1 MSHDDRDGPGV
12 TTALTVLVVLAL
24 VVEAGLALAT
34 AAGRPLDRASR
45 IGALVA
51 EGLLVV
57 SAVIDLGRI
66 AAGHRPDELVV
77 HLGYVLVSVLLLPLL
92 VRPVAGGLEDVS
104 DDDRRGRQ
112 LVLSVAC
119 LAVLVVVWRQRV
131 TA

>member
-1 MSHDDRDGPGV
+1 V
-12 TTALTVLVVLAL
+12 TAALTVLVVVAL
-24 VVEAGLALAT
+24 VAETGLALAT
-34 AAGRPLDRASR
+34 ALGSPLDRASR

-57 SAVIDLGRI
+57 SAALDLGRM
-66 AAGHRPDELVV
+66 AAGHRPDELLV
-77 HLGYVLVSVLLLPLL
+77 HLGYVLVSVLLLPIL
-92 VRPVAGGLEDVS
+92 VRPVAGGTDGPAGAGEVS

-112 LVLSVAC
+112 LVLSIAC

>member
-1 MSHDDRDGPGV
+1 V
-12 TTALTVLVVLAL
+12 TAALTVLVVLAL
-24 VVEAGLALAT
+24 VVETGLALAT
-34 AAGRPLDRASR
+34 ALGSPLDRASR

-57 SAVIDLGRI
+57 SAALDLGRI

-77 HLGYVLVSVLLLPLL
+77 HLGYVLVSVLLLPIL
-92 VRPVAGGLEDVS
+92 VRPVAGNADDPAGAGEVS

-112 LVLSVAC
+112 LVLSIAC

>member
-1 MSHDDRDGPGV
+1 M
-12 TTALTVLVVLAL
+12 TAVLTVVVVLAL

-34 AAGRPLDRASR
+34 AAGSPLDRVSR
-45 IGALVA
+45 TGLLLT

-57 SAVIDLGRI
+57 AAVVDVARL
-66 AAGHRPDELVV
+66 ATGHRSDEPVV
-77 HLGYVLVSVLLLPLL
+77 HLGYVLASVLLLPIL
-92 VRPVAGGLEDVS
+92 VRPVPGDAS

-112 LVLSVAC
+112 LVLSLAC

>member
-1 MSHDDRDGPGV
+1 M
-12 TTALTVLVVLAL
+12 TTAALTVLVVLAL
-24 VVEAGLALAT
+24 VVETGLALAT
-34 AAGRPLDRASR
+34 ALGSPLDRASR

-57 SAVIDLGRI
+57 SAALDLGRI
-66 AAGHRPDELVV
+66 AAGHRPDELLV
-77 HLGYVLVSVLLLPLL
+77 HLGYVLVSVLLLPIL
-92 VRPVAGGLEDVS
+92 VRPVAGNAEEAGEIS

-112 LVLSVAC
+112 LVLSIAC

>member
-1 MSHDDRDGPGV
+1 MTHDDRSGPGV
-12 TTALTVLVVLAL
+12 TAALTVLVVLSL

-34 AAGRPLDRASR
+34 AAGSPLDRASR
-45 IGALVA
+45 VGSLVA

-57 SAVIDLGRI
+57 AAVVDLARI

-77 HLGYVLVSVLLLPLL
+77 HLGYVLVSVLLLPIL
-92 VRPVAGGLEDVS
+92 VRPMPEGAS

-112 LVLSVAC
+112 LVLAVAC
-119 LAVLVVVWRQRV
+119 TAVLVVVWRQRV

>member
-1 MSHDDRDGPGV
+1 M
-12 TTALTVLVVLAL
+12 TTAALTVLVVLAL

-34 AAGRPLDRASR
+34 AAGSPLDRASR

-51 EGLLVV
+51 EGLLVL
-57 SAVIDLGRI
+57 SAVLDVARI

-77 HLGYVLVSVLLLPLL
+77 HLGYVLVSVLLLPIL
-92 VRPVAGGLEDVS
+92 VRPVAEGAEGAS

-112 LVLSVAC
+112 LVLFVAC

>member
-1 MSHDDRDGPGV
+1 MIA
-12 TTALTVLVVLAL
+12 ALTVAVVLAL

-34 AAGRPLDRASR
+34 ALGSPLDRASR
-45 IGALVA
+45 LGALVA

-57 SAVIDLGRI
+57 SAVLDVARI

-77 HLGYVLVSVLLLPLL
+77 HLAYVLVSVLLLPLL
-92 VRPVAGGLEDVS
+92 VRPLPDDDDAS

-112 LVLSVAC
+112 LVLSVVC

>member
-1 MSHDDRDGPGV
+1 MTHDEHSGPGV
-12 TTALTVLVVLAL
+12 TAALTVLVVLAL

-34 AAGRPLDRASR
+34 ATGAPLDRASR

-57 SAVIDLGRI
+57 AAVLDVARV
-66 AAGHRPDELVV
+66 AAGHRPDEPAV
-77 HLGYVLVSVLLLPLL
+77 HLGYVLVSVVLLPLL
-92 VRPVAGGLEDVS
+92 VRPLADDPD

-119 LAVLVVVWRQRV
+119 VAVLVVVWRQRV